1 MIGTA
6 DSEPNS
12 IFVFTGRVLDE
23 HVGLQPTLNRQFDVA
38 VGCWLNDEP
47 VGYQGDGDLYRY
59 ASNRLVAVI
68 HRTSEDGPI
77 LQSAEYVYDSQNR
90 WIAKS
95 IDADGA
101 GPEDAT
107 STYFVYDGNQ
117 IVLQIGAEGQVTN
130 RYLWGP
136 AVDQILADE
145 QVQFDGSSAVLWTLT
160 DHLNT
165 VRDLAVLDA
174 DTGVTTI
181 ANHLVYDAFGRLT
194 SQTDPT
200 VMTLFGFTARPFD
213 RDTGLQNNLNRWYD
227 AETAT
232 WISEDPKGFA
242 AGDANLYRYVENQS
256 TIIVDPSGL
265 GFWSNYWFYLR
276 YPKRMDRDIQIAQ
289 NTVLVVAGAAGGTAA
304 GIAAGAVVGAV
315 GAAAGSNASA
325 TTIAGGLAGSLTGS
339 KVGGAIG
346 GAAGN
351 KTAEGI
357 AASLG
362 GIAGGIGGANQAAAA
377 MPAPPSPGEGS
388 PRPPGWDDEWTWEP
402 PTGDAPGK
410 WRWFDRDGG
419 EWRWH
424 PQDQHH
430 PNPHWDYNRWT
441 EWNSQWENL

>member
-136 AVDQILADE
+136 AVDQVLADE
-145 QVQFDGSSAVLWTLT
+145 QLQFDGSSAVLWTLT

-165 VRDLAVLDA
+165 VRDLAVRDA
-174 DTGVTTI
+174 ETGVTTI
-181 ANHLVYDAFGRLT
+181 ANHVVYDAFGRVT
-194 SQTDPT
+194 SQTDPG

-227 AETAT
+227 AETGT

-242 AGDANLYRYVENQS
+242 AADANLYRYCENDPINRRDPTGTELPPEMLQALQDLAES
-256 TIIVDPSGL
+256 KNWTREQLAAAKQWLENLLTTARNMPRPSGWDQCWKWAGSVISKVPGPPNADIGVRL
-265 GFWSNYWFYLR
+265 QAWYYPAHWNPLVGYLTHATVQIKIGDEVFYIDNGTWGDKPGTVYR
-276 YPKRMDRDIQIAQ
+276 PNNVSPRVKPFDIQSPPPDPLWWQCFRIGMQ
-289 NTVLVVAGAAGGTAA
+289 CGTF
-304 GIAAGAVVGAV
+304 IY
-315 GAAAGSNASA
+315 
-325 TTIAGGLAGSLTGS
+325 T
-339 KVGGAIG
+339 
-346 GAAGN
+346 
-351 KTAEGI
+351 
-357 AASLG
+357 
-362 GIAGGIGGANQAAAA
+362 
-377 MPAPPSPGEGS
+377 
-388 PRPPGWDDEWTWEP
+388 PR
-402 PTGDAPGK
+402 
-410 WRWFDRDGG
+410 F
-419 EWRWH
+419 
-424 PQDQHH
+424 
-430 PNPHWDYNRWT
+430 
-441 EWNSQWENL
+441 